1 MGSQSISYACEGS
14 ICIFVTVC
22 RRSFQFLKLQHL
34 KRTQESYCLFR
45 AILSIRMS
53 NDFLFWSKCYSSAAL
68 TSGSDLEKVW
78 EGNPGL
84 PPVSPPF
91 LTLCMCF
98 TFRWSLWHF
107 AKRTHHPHVSDS
119 SSLPRQIFLTACP
132 SVSLSILLLPVCSC
146 SSLFLFSQKL
156 LSSHIAQ

>member
-14 ICIFVTVC
+14 ICNFVTVC

-45 AILSIRMS
+45 AILSIKMS

-78 EGNPGL
+78 EGNLDSHQFPR
-84 PPVSPPF
+84 PF
-91 LTLCMCF
+91 WLSVC
-98 TFRWSLWHF
+98 
-107 AKRTHHPHVSDS
+107 
-119 SSLPRQIFLTACP
+119 
-132 SVSLSILLLPVCSC
+132 VSLSDDHYDISLSGHTTRTSQTHHHCRDRY
-146 SSLFLFSQKL
+146 SSLLVRLCLCPSFCFQSVRVALCFCSARSCL
-156 LSSHIAQ
+156 VHT